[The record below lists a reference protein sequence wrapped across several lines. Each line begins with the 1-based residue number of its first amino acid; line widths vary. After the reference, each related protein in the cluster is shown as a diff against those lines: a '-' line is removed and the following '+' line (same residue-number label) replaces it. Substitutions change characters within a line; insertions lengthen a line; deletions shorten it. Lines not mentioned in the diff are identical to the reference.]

1 MKLKDLVGKT
11 IKEVAWISNKKTILL
26 FEDKST
32 LTIYGDSQLALR
44 LIEPTLNS
52 DVVPIGT
59 DTLGEGGV

>member
-11 IKEVAWISNKKTILL
+11 IKEATWISNKKTILL

-44 LIEPTLNS
+44 LIEPTLDS
-52 DVVPIGT
+52 DVIPIGAN
-59 DTLGEGGV
+59 TLGESSV